1 MQDVKWEDLKLVRRL
16 GSGSFKDVWAGTWQG
31 EEVAIG
37 VLRDSSQLRPPEV
50 DEFRHE
56 AKILSNLR
64 HPKILHVWGICP
76 VLRNLAIV
84 TELCSTDLYRYL
96 HVDSTQITEK
106 QALDLMTGIALGLSY
121 LHGKRIA
128 HRDLKSPNVLLT
140 STGSVKLG
148 DFGLARVKQSSR
160 SLRTQ
165 VGTPLWMAPEV
176 IKNEPY
182 DLSADVYSLGLIFYE
197 ILTGKLPYD
206 GLNQMQLLM
215 HVVMQNKRPDIDTDL
230 RLDIPIAVTNMIKL
244 CWDANPGRRPRIDQV
259 IQVLRHVQ
267 VSAKCCNNV
276 DH

>member
-1 MQDVKWEDLKLVRRL
+1 MEELNWEDLKLDQKL
-16 GSGSFKDVWAGTWQG
+16 GSGSFKEVWAGSWQG

-37 VLRDSSQLRPPEV
+37 VLRDAHQLRPTEV
-50 DEFRHE
+50 DEFRTE
-56 AKILSNLR
+56 AKMLSTLR

-76 VLRNLAIV
+76 ILPNLAIV

-96 HVDSTQITEK
+96 HVDATQITVP

-121 LHGKRIA
+121 LHGKKIA

-140 STGSVKLG
+140 SSGSVKLG

-197 ILTGKLPYD
+197 ILAGKLPYD

-215 HVVMQNKRPDIDTDL
+215 HVVMQGKRPEIDTDL
-230 RLDIPIAVTNMIKL
+230 RPSFRDNLPTAVTNMVKL
-244 CWDANPGRRPRIDQV
+244 CWVANPVRRPKIDQV
-259 IQVLRHVQ
+259 VQVLKHAQLQ
-267 VSAKCCNNV
+267 V
-276 DH
+276 